1 MKVTKKVR
9 KLEHGQMLIF
19 VVLAIF
25 AIAAMITLI
34 LDGGAIMSNRRT
46 AQAAADAGALA
57 GAQRVCYGYSDGEA
71 VATHYAM
78 EKNGAT
84 SVNVSIVDSVVYVEA
99 TVESESFFAKI
110 FGMDTLTA
118 TADASSGC
126 FGPMGKSVIPLAWN
140 CRAPSVGGELPD
152 MPFPD
157 DYGCQMQTMDWD
169 ELKTLVNGDVPNLD
183 ISDYDGNVD
192 SYHMDGTN
200 VLNGANQPPEQ
211 IYIIFDSDKICIEDD
226 PLIGAIQCDLDGDG
240 KKDLQVAGD
249 RGWLYLTADTSNIGD
264 WVDEGPHPNITID
277 SHTWLSGK
285 SGVVVAVLNLMETH
299 GFAGEV
305 VLIPVYNVICDENP
319 QIQSPQT
326 CVNDAHASPPWPAYS
341 GVDDFSEMKN
351 SGPYYHILTFEPFY
365 ITCVASNGDCPGYRY
380 AQTLPNNADLSD
392 NEPVIEGFFLSD
404 VGVIPDITQG
414 CDINLGNCTISLG
427 N

>member
-1 MKVTKKVR
+1 MKETQKVR
-9 KLEHGQMLIF
+9 KFEHGQMMVLIVF
-19 VVLAIF
+19 AIF
-25 AIAAMITLI
+25 AIAGMVALI

-57 GAQRVCYGYSDGEA
+57 GAQRVCYGFTDGEA
-71 VATHYAM
+71 VANYYAVD
-78 EKNGAT
+78 KNGANSAT
-84 SVNVSIVDSVVYVEA
+84 ISIVNNVVYVEA
-99 TVESESFFAKI
+99 TVESDSFFAKL

-118 TADASSGC
+118 TADASAGC

-140 CRAPSVGGELPD
+140 CRAPSVGEPGPYPEE
-152 MPFPD
+152 
-157 DYGCQMQTMDWD
+157 YGCQMQTLEW
-169 ELKTLVNGDVPNLD
+169 ESLEKLVDGEVATLD
-183 ISDYDGNVD
+183 IADYDGNTK
-192 SYHMDGTN
+192 SYHMEGTN
-200 VLNGANQPPEQ
+200 VVDDYGIPPEQ

-249 RGWLYLTADTSNIGD
+249 RGWLYLTVDTSNIGD

-285 SGVVVAVLNLMETH
+285 SGVVTSVLNLMESH

-305 VLIPVYNVICDENP
+305 VLIPVYNVICDD
-319 QIQSPQT
+319 SPLVET
-326 CVNDAHASPPWPAYS
+326 SCVDDAHASPPWPEFT

-351 SGPYYHILTFEPFY
+351 SGPYYHIITFAPFY
-365 ITCVASNGDCPGYRY
+365 ITCVDSQGNCPGYEY
-380 AQTLPNNADLSD
+380 ARTLPKGSELSA

-404 VGVIPDITQG
+404 VGVVPDITQG
-414 CDINLGNCTISLG
+414 CNINLGNCTISLG

>member
-1 MKVTKKVR
+1 MKETQKVR
-9 KLEHGQMLIF
+9 KFEHGQMMVLIVF
-19 VVLAIF
+19 AIF
-25 AIAAMITLI
+25 AIAGMVALI

-57 GAQRVCYGYSDGEA
+57 GAQRVCYGFTDGEA
-71 VATHYAM
+71 VANYYAVD
-78 EKNGAT
+78 KNGANSAT
-84 SVNVSIVDSVVYVEA
+84 ISIVNNVVYVEA
-99 TVESESFFAKI
+99 TVESDSFFAKL

-118 TADASSGC
+118 TADASAGC

-140 CRAPSVGGELPD
+140 CRAPSVGEPGPYPEE
-152 MPFPD
+152 
-157 DYGCQMQTMDWD
+157 YGCQMQTLEW
-169 ELKTLVNGDVPNLD
+169 ESLEKLVDGEVATLD
-183 ISDYDGNVD
+183 IADYDGNTK
-192 SYHMDGTN
+192 SYHMEGTN
-200 VLNGANQPPEQ
+200 VVDDYGVPPEQ

-249 RGWLYLTADTSNIGD
+249 RGWLYLTVDTSNIGD

-285 SGVVVAVLNLMETH
+285 SGVVTSVLNLMESH

-305 VLIPVYNVICDENP
+305 VLIPVYNVICDD
-319 QIQSPQT
+319 SPLVET
-326 CVNDAHASPPWPAYS
+326 SCVDDAHASPPWPEFT

-351 SGPYYHILTFEPFY
+351 SGPYYHIITFAPFY
-365 ITCVASNGDCPGYRY
+365 ITCVDSQGNCPGYEY
-380 AQTLPNNADLSD
+380 ARTLPKGSELSA

-404 VGVIPDITQG
+404 VGVVPDITQG
-414 CDINLGNCTISLG
+414 CNINLGNCTISLG